1 MCKLRVKTQCGHGGW
16 NIYSRCISWSVT
28 NAAVDFICMLT
39 FTTSIAV
46 QNNNKIKKCIFN
58 APRCRSSTRLF
69 NSESHLCETRSD
81 AFSSTEKKKSNGVN
95 LSGSYTEEINMNL
108 LLFPP
113 RRSHTGGGLR
123 ASCLI
128 SVALRDTGIGWWEI
142 PVCLSVSGLPP
153 PIPPLL
159 FFFEMKDWIT
169 FFEMSL
175 LRTFF

>member
-1 MCKLRVKTQCGHGGW
+1 MHRDADRRPGFLIQKAICVKRGAMRFPPQ
-16 NIYSRCISWSVT
+16 R
-28 NAAVDFICMLT
+28 
-39 FTTSIAV
+39 
-46 QNNNKIKKCIFN
+46 
-58 APRCRSSTRLF
+58 
-69 NSESHLCETRSD
+69 
-81 AFSSTEKKKSNGVN
+81 KKKSNGVN

-153 PIPPLL
+153 PPTPPSPRNERLNHFLRDEFAPHVLL
-159 FFFEMKDWIT
+159 KVFET
-169 FFEMSL
+169 CF
-175 LRTFF
+175 RRHP